1 MRLHWDNGH
10 TEALDEG
17 TQSMIE
23 EVQSADRKFA
33 RTAVAK
39 GVQAAQEQWI
49 EAPLVAEALML
60 ELIDVAQSSQTA
72 DKIAANL
79 RAMATAIEKQNPLH

>member
-1 MRLHWDNGH
+1 MDTPN
-10 TEALDEG
+10 AFDED

-33 RTAVAK
+33 RTAVAD
-39 GVQAAQEQWI
+39 GVRAAQERWI

-60 ELIDVAQSSQTA
+60 ELIDVAQSSQAA